1 MKQITT
7 LFFVLATISF
17 SFAQSSVNMTAK
29 KQKQELKIKSIDR
42 NYETRSAAD
51 CEFSSDFSDLS
62 QWVMDYDTGDCADDC
77 GWQIGYQ
84 LGCEGFFPIDTIVS
98 DNGFYAL
105 LDSDNYG
112 GEEGGTEVEDAWLTT
127 AYPVDLSNISNV
139 VVQFDTYYQ
148 SFNSEKCFL
157 VVSTDGTFP
166 TDLNPDTDASTIPGV
181 YEIFPSLSGDPQAST
196 TNPETVSINIS
207 EDAGNQSQVWV
218 RFNWTGTWGYA
229 WFIDNVC
236 ITEQPANDIELAYG
250 VVSHNNTSEQYGRVP
265 AAQIAG
271 SEISYQALI
280 YNFGTN
286 AQEDVSMG
294 LQVLEFDG
302 LDDDGYPLTGDLD
315 VYTSFGP
322 DNIYGLGPDGF
333 IDFTTPAYGPVA
345 SNDYRYFDMMVD
357 ASAMGPDNYIAYFSA
372 GSEGDWLGGEYDYDN
387 YAVRQF
393 AITTN
398 EYSTDGIDVYSDY
411 ETTRMGTGSFGE
423 DSWDGLT
430 MFSYYDVTS
439 PTEVTGARILFDSYV
454 SETYGGFTTPL
465 TVPGGE
471 IIVTLRDTAS
481 VFAETFEPLVGVI
494 AESDFMFLTE
504 QDVNNGYIDV
514 TWMQGPAYV
523 SPDAYCI
530 GVQMF
535 SDSDDK
541 PIYIIDD
548 ETVPQPNQM
557 SMIYI
562 PGDQV
567 YTNGDAVA
575 IRMLTSDENVINL
588 DEELSGLS
596 IYPNPSN
603 GILNVDVSKNDNYS
617 VQISD
622 IIGKVIFDDE
632 ITSSTTF
639 DLKHLDGGV
648 YFVNISNN
656 EISKTE
662 KIVIEK

>member
-1 MKQITT
+1 MKQIIT

-51 CEFSSDFSDLS
+51 CIFTSDFSDPS
-62 QWVMDYDTGDCADDC
+62 KWVLDHDPNDCSLD
-77 GWQIGYQ
+77 WVIGEN
-84 LGCEGFFPIDTIVS
+84 LECSGFYPISPIAS
-98 DNGFYAL
+98 ENGYYAL

-112 GEEGGTEVEDAWLTT
+112 GEEGGTEVEDSWLTT
-127 AYPVDLSNISNV
+127 ADPVNLSGVDNV
-139 VVQFDTYYQ
+139 IVQFDTWYQ
-148 SFNSEKCFL
+148 SFTSEKCFL

-166 TDLNPDTDASTIPGV
+166 TDLSPDTDASTIPGV
-181 YEIFPSLSGDPQAST
+181 YEIFPSISGNAQGNTD
-196 TNPETVSINIS
+196 NPETVSINIS
-207 EDAGNQSQVWV
+207 DTAGDQSEVWI

-250 VVSHNNTSEQYGRVP
+250 VVSHNGTGEEYGRVP
-265 AAQIAG
+265 TAQIAN
-271 SEISYQALI
+271 SEISYEALV
-280 YNFGTN
+280 YNFGTD
-286 AQEDVSMG
+286 AQEEVDMT
-294 LQVLEFDG
+294 LEVVEFEGFDA
-302 LDDDGYPLTGDLD
+302 DGNPLYGNSDA
-315 VYTSFGP
+315 YTSFGP
-322 DNIYGLGPDGF
+322 DNMYGLDADGF
-333 IDFTTPAYGPVA
+333 VDFTTPAYGPLA

-357 ASAMGPDNYIAYFSA
+357 ASAMGPDNYIAYFTA
-372 GSEGDWLGGEYDYDN
+372 GSEGDYLGGENDYDN
-387 YAVRQF
+387 YAARQF

-398 EYSTDGIDVYSDY
+398 EYSTDGIDVYYDY
-411 ETTRMGTGSFGE
+411 ESTRMGTGSFEGGE
-423 DSWDGLT
+423 DGFM

-439 PTEVTGARILFDSYV
+439 ATEITGARILFDSYV
-454 SETYGGFTTPL
+454 SEIYGGFTTPL

-471 IIVTLRDTAS
+471 MIVSLRDTAS
-481 VFAETFEPLVGVI
+481 VFAETFDPQAGVI
-494 AESDFMFLTE
+494 ASSDFIFLSE
-504 QDVNNGYIDV
+504 EDVNNGYIDV
-514 TWMQGPAYV
+514 TFDQPVNASPNAYF
-523 SPDAYCI
+523 I
-530 GVQMF
+530 GVEMY
-535 SDSDDK
+535 SNGNEAD
-541 PIYIIDD
+541 IYIIDD
-548 ETVPQPNQM
+548 ETVPQPSYL

-575 IRMLTSDENVINL
+575 IRMLTSDENIVSL

-622 IIGKVIFDDE
+622 IIGKVIVDDK
-632 ITSSTTF
+632 ITSNTTF